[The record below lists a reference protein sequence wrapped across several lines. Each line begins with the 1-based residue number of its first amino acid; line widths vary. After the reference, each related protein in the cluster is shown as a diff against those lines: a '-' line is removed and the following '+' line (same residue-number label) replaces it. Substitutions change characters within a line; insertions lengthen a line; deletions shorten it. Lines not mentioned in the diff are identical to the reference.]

1 MSKKFICLALVI
13 LSLLV
18 FAGCNRQLIDTNFY
32 FNRAILMLPNGE
44 VVEGNVTSWRD
55 FEDGDQ
61 IQVTMNG
68 VTYLVH
74 SSNVALIAG

>member
-1 MSKKFICLALVI
+1 MSKKLICLALAI
-13 LSLLV
+13 LSLLI

-32 FNRAILMLPNGE
+32 FNRAILQLPNGE
-44 VVEGNVTSWRD
+44 VIDGKVTSWRD
-55 FEDGDQ
+55 YDDGDQ

-74 SSNVALIAG
+74 SSNVALISE